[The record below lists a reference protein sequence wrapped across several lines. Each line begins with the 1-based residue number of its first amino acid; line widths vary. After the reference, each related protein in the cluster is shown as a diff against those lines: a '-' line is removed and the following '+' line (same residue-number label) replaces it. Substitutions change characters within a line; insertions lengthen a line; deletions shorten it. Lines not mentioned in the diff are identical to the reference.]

1 MSRDAVDISMAEVP
15 VSRFDTVIEWLMIA
29 LLAFM
34 PLAFGAVE
42 AWSEMV
48 VIALAGAMGLLL
60 ALKLTLRRDA
70 SLVASWVYVPVAAFL
85 LLALAQL
92 LPLPAGWVAAASPNT
107 AALKTALLGDLPDA
121 GEVLRKM
128 TMTFYP
134 LATAHDLRLVLVAAV
149 VLVVVLNVY
158 RRPDQIK
165 RLLGAIAIIGGAIA
179 LLALA
184 QDLFGNGMI
193 YWAVPTGYGTA
204 NSGTFVNHSHF
215 GQFMNLSMGAAL
227 GLLLVKLHEGFQ
239 GREITPL
246 GVVERLGE
254 RDQRVVWY
262 LAGMIVLGAA
272 AVFVSLTRGGMIA
285 MLIAGGFTALM
296 IASKRA
302 LRGNGWI
309 MTLMALGAFI
319 CVLYVGFD
327 AVYSRLATLQ
337 ELNAYEG
344 RRQILK
350 DIWVSTWKF
359 PVVGTGLGTHAVVYP
374 MFDRSTATAL
384 AGHAEN
390 EYAQAVEETG
400 IVGLAM
406 LLAFLGIAWASY
418 TRCVRHVSLPIRS
431 AAFGLG
437 FGLLAIMIHS
447 LSDFGQHLPAN
458 ASLTA
463 VSCGLL
469 VGLGRMGRSRTRGER
484 RGWLSAVAH
493 FRPLRVAAVL
503 GVAAVWVWALVG
515 AHGAR
520 RAEAHWKEALL
531 VEKRLAEDG
540 WLGTN
545 EDYAALLR
553 HAGAA
558 AECEPGN
565 VTYRHWLNVYRW
577 RSISRVSDPKTG
589 AIVMTPQTR
598 AFAERIVEELHQ
610 ARALCPT
617 FGPAYCVAGQIERF
631 VLDRPDGAE
640 HIRTGFAL
648 APCDP
653 TACFIAGL
661 LEVQEGNFDASA
673 EKFQRAV
680 LLDGGLFGDTASV
693 YIHQANRPD
702 LALTLAA
709 GDTSR
714 LLHVAGLLNG
724 LAEHQELATRARAEA
739 IALLKERCEKPD
751 APAGALASVASLYS
765 QEKDYQASTDY
776 YRRALAL
783 DYGQV
788 EWRFRLAQT
797 LAQSGRVA
805 EAMHEARICLRLR
818 PQMGAAEKLI
828 ADLSVHPDALT
839 GK

>member
-1 MSRDAVDISMAEVP
+1 VDISMAEVP
-15 VSRFDTVIEWLMIA
+15 VSRLDTVIEWLMIA

-42 AWSEMV
+42 TWSEMA
-48 VIALAGAMGLLL
+48 VIALAGAMALLL

-85 LLALAQL
+85 LLVLVQL

-107 AALKTALLGDLPDA
+107 AALKTALLGDLSSA
-121 GEVLRKM
+121 GDVLRNM
-128 TMTFYP
+128 TLTFYP

-149 VLVVVLNVY
+149 VFVVVLSVY
-158 RRPDQIK
+158 RRSEQIK

-184 QDLFGNGMI
+184 QDLLGSGEI
-193 YWAVPTGYGTA
+193 YWLVPTVGDKA
-204 NSGTFVNHSHF
+204 HSGTFVNHSHF
-215 GQFMNLSMGAAL
+215 GQFMNLSIGAAL

-239 GREITPL
+239 GREITLP
-246 GVVERLGE
+246 GVLERLGE
-254 RDQRVVWY
+254 RDQRAVWY

-272 AVFVSLTRGGMIA
+272 AMFVSLTRGGMIS

-296 IASKRA
+296 IALKRA

-327 AVYSRLATLQ
+327 AVYSRLATLH
-337 ELNAYEG
+337 ELHEYEG
-344 RRQILK
+344 RGQILK
-350 DIWVSTWKF
+350 DIWVSAWKF
-359 PVVGTGLGTHAVVYP
+359 PAVGTGLGTHAVVYP

-384 AGHAEN
+384 ASHAEN

-406 LLAFLGIAWASY
+406 LLAFLGIAWANY
-418 TRCVRHVSLPIRS
+418 ARCVRHVSLPIRS
-431 AAFGLG
+431 AALGLG

-469 VGLGRMGRSRTRGER
+469 VGLGRMGQSRTRGER
-484 RGWLSAVAH
+484 RGWLSAVAR
-493 FRPLRVAAVL
+493 FRPLRAAAVL
-503 GVAAVWVWALVG
+503 GVAAVWAWALVG
-515 AHGAR
+515 ADAAR
-520 RAEAHWKEALL
+520 RAEAPWKEALL

-545 EDYAALLR
+545 EDYAALLH

-565 VTYRHWLNVYRW
+565 VTYRYWLNVYRW

-589 AIVMTPQTR
+589 AIVMTPQTL
-598 AFAERIVEELHQ
+598 AFAERVVEELHQ
-610 ARALCPT
+610 ARTVCPT
-617 FGPAYCVAGQIERF
+617 FGPAYCVAGQIEKF

-661 LEVQEGNFDASA
+661 LEVQEGRSDASA

-680 LLDGGLFGDTASV
+680 LLDGGLFEDIASI

-702 LALTLAA
+702 LALALAA

-724 LAEHQELATRARAEA
+724 LAEHQELAARARAEA

-765 QEKDYQASTDY
+765 QEKNYQASADY

-788 EWRFRLAQT
+788 GWRFSLAQA
-797 LAQSGRVA
+797 LARMGRA
-805 EAMHEARICLRLR
+805 EEAMHEARICLRLR

-828 ADLSVHPDALT
+828 ADLSVHPDSLT
-839 GK
+839 EK